1 MRHMVIVAT
10 KALIVALVAA
20 IVFCQVVFVPMN
32 ARSFALAAPEFAALE
47 VPGIIMVDALLVC
60 GQVVLIC
67 VWALLSRV
75 AREEI
80 FDTTALRWV
89 DLIIASIVVA
99 GLLVIAGLV
108 VLTLASAGSPFLAL
122 TGLIAVICAAGL
134 ALVVVVMRG
143 LLRQATQLR
152 LDLSEVV

>member
-1 MRHMVIVAT
+1 MRRVVIVTT
-10 KALIVALVAA
+10 KALIVALFAA
-20 IVFCQVVFVPMN
+20 ILFCQVIFVPVN

-47 VPGIIMVDALLVC
+47 IPGIVMVDSLLLC
-60 GQVVLIC
+60 GQLVLIC

-80 FDTTALRWV
+80 FDATALRWV
-89 DLIIASIVVA
+89 DAIILSITA
-99 GLLVIAGLV
+99 AALLVIAGLV
-108 VLTLASAGSPFLAL
+108 VLSAASAGNPFLAL
-122 TGLIAVICAAGL
+122 TGLIALISAVGL

-152 LDLSEVV
+152 LELSEVV